1 MSKQGVN
8 PVLKIDPEF
17 ESRIPPLTEE
27 EFKQLEENILA
38 EGTILMPLIVWG
50 DTIVDGHNR
59 YKIAKA
65 HPQIIY
71 TVYEKDFD
79 NRYEALA
86 WICKN
91 QLGRRNLTPEQK
103 TYLIGKQYES
113 EKASHGG
120 YRGTAT
126 DDRGRFT
133 ASSQIGNLR
142 KQEKVCERIAKE
154 NHIGR
159 NTVIRAESFSKAV
172 DLSDDI
178 VPGFRQEVLS
188 GNIKPT
194 QKEMQAIVQGGTEE
208 CRSIIDQVFRRG
220 RKSPNMARDKRRKRL
235 PDVTLNTTADGEE
248 HTVTVA
254 SAVRQFEWEV
264 TRVMQDFDITFD
276 QWPQL
281 IDEEQYRTQ
290 VIATLQDLKKYISH
304 IEGGTRYEWDY
315 ESRKIAL

>member
-1 MSKQGVN
+1 MSQQRVN

-59 YKIAKA
+59 YKIAQA

-71 TVYEKDFD
+71 TAYEKDFD
-79 NRYEALA
+79 SRYEALS

-91 QLGRRNLTPEQK
+91 QLGRRNLTPIQK
-103 TYLIGKQYES
+103 RVLVGEQYEA
-113 EKASHGG
+113 EKMIDGF
-120 YRGTAT
+120 RGNQHT
-126 DDRGRFT
+126 
-133 ASSQIGNLR
+133 SS
-142 KQEKVCERIAKE
+142 
-154 NHIGR
+154 
-159 NTVIRAESFSKAV
+159 AESGGGKKCPHHQKDRHHTRKRVANESGVTEAYVKCAGQYSKGINAAEEM
-172 DLSDDI
+172 S
-178 VPGFRQEVLS
+178 PGFRQEVLS

-194 QKEMQAIVQGGTEE
+194 QKEMQTVAQGSPEE
-208 CRSIIDQVFRRG
+208 QRSIIDQVFRRG
-220 RKSPNMARDKRRKRL
+220 RKSSNAMRGKTRKKL

-248 HTVTVA
+248 HTVTAA

-281 IDEEQYRTQ
+281 INEEQYRTQ